1 MNLSTPKTNPSYD
14 SLSLSLHEQARRHR
28 SRMLGAFFARLI
40 ARLSLPTAAQLPIAR
55 WG

>member
-1 MNLSTPKTNPSYD
+1 MNPSTPKTNPSYD

-28 SRMLGAFFARLI
+28 SRVLGAFFARLI
-40 ARLSLPTAAQLPIAR
+40 AKLSLPAPVQLSIAR